1 MDAALQHL
9 GDARHAGG
17 ELHVGNGAVRHARS
31 GLCEKVELRVCKVD
45 AVREPDVRADPAERL
60 EIGEGTQAVA
70 VKRVALLVLRL
81 GKVCVQADMILPR
94 QLRTLQQQLA
104 RTLP

>member
-9 GDARHAGG
+9 GD
-17 ELHVGNGAVRHARS
+17 VRHARS
-31 GLCEKVELRVCKVD
+31 GLCEKVELRVRKVD

-70 VKRVALLVLRL
+70 VKRVVLLVPRL

-104 RTLP
+104 RTLL